1 MVTLLTARD
10 LHFAYPG
17 GEPLLTGVDLALD
30 AGELVVLCG
39 PNGSGKTT
47 LLKLLGGSL
56 SPARGELALEG
67 ALLAGLSLVER
78 ARALARVPQSLRG
91 LPDASVRHFVMGG
104 RYAHVSGGRR
114 PGAADRAAVDA
125 ALADTELTAFAER
138 PLQQLSGGQRQ
149 RALLA
154 RALAGA
160 ARVLLVDEPTNALDP
175 VHQLHTLRRLAEL
188 AHDGRGVLVVTH
200 DLALAG
206 QFADRVLLLDGGRVR
221 ADGPPAEV
229 LRHDV
234 LAPVYG
240 EHLHYGAMPDGRVYV
255 LPWLHAERPPERDAA
270 PRAPESDA

>member
-10 LHFAYPG
+10 VHFAYPG
-17 GEPLLTGVDLALD
+17 GEALLEGVDLELA
-30 AGELVVLCG
+30 AGELLVLCG

-56 SPARGELALEG
+56 APARGELQLSGRPLSALN
-67 ALLAGLSLVER
+67 LVER
-78 ARALARVPQSLRG
+78 ARVLARVPQSLRG
-91 LPDASVRHFVMGG
+91 LPDASVRHFVLGG
-104 RYAHVSGGRR
+104 RYAHVSGSRR

-125 ALADTELTAFAER
+125 ALEDTELTEFAER

-160 ARVLLVDEPTNALDP
+160 AQVLLVDEPTNALDP
-175 VHQLHTLRRLAEL
+175 VHQLHTLSRLAQL
-188 AHDGRGVLVVTH
+188 ARAGRGVLVVTH

-206 QFADRVLLLDGGRVR
+206 QFADRVLLLNNGRVC
-221 ADGPPAEV
+221 ADGTPAEV
-229 LRHDV
+229 LRPEL

-240 EHLHYGAMPDGRVYV
+240 EHLHYGRMPDGRVYV
-255 LPWLHAERPPERDAA
+255 LPWLHRNEGAGASDGAA
-270 PRAPESDA
+270 DSEPSA

>member
-1 MVTLLTARD
+1 MVKLLSARD

-17 GEPLLTGVDLALD
+17 GAPLLAGVDLDLG
-30 AGELVVLCG
+30 AGELLVLCG

-56 SPARGELALEG
+56 QPARGELQLTGRALSD
-67 ALLAGLSLVER
+67 LSLVER
-78 ARALARVPQSLRG
+78 ARVLARVPQSLRG

-104 RYAHVSGGRR
+104 RYAHVTGGRR
-114 PGAADRAAVDA
+114 PGAADRTAVDA
-125 ALADTELTAFAER
+125 ALADTELDDFAER
-138 PLQQLSGGQRQ
+138 SLNQLSGGQRQ

-160 ARVLLVDEPTNALDP
+160 AQVLLVDEPTNALDP
-175 VHQLHTLRRLAEL
+175 VHQLHTLSRLAEL
-188 AHDGRGVLVVTH
+188 ARGGRGVLVVTH

-206 QFADRVLLLDGGRVR
+206 QFADRVLLLDGGRVC
-221 ADGPPAEV
+221 AAGTPAEV
-229 LRHDV
+229 LRPEV

-255 LPWLHAERPPERDAA
+255 LPWLHRDGAEA
-270 PRAPESDA
+270 RAPDAEPDA